1 MQIQLPTHEW
11 LKLPMEVRVKLR
23 EIFNIPKSEGARVVN
38 NTVESDGHTFRDLQ
52 ALTVEKMQSYL
63 DSKED
68 DFVKLFDE
76 VLAKVDAELH
86 PATPEFAVIDH
97 KQLLVDE
104 WAATFSRI
112 KGQAAEKA
120 MEDYL
125 ASLLERI
132 FNLKPTVIP
141 QLNAEQPQKRRP
153 GRPKKAK

>member
-63 DSKED
+63 DSKGD

-104 WAATFSRI
+104 WAATLSR
-112 KGQAAEKA
+112 
-120 MEDYL
+120 L
-125 ASLLERI
+125 S
-132 FNLKPTVIP
+132 
-141 QLNAEQPQKRRP
+141 
-153 GRPKKAK
+153 